1 VRWDPQQYER
11 FADERGRPFRDLLD
25 RVHATSPRCVID
37 LGCGPGTLTTLLAD
51 KWPQARIIGIDSS
64 AEMIERARSLGDDR
78 IVFELGDITTWS
90 PDDPPDVIISNAAL
104 QWVPGHL
111 ELLREWA
118 RAIPADGWLAWQ
130 VPGNFGSPSHT
141 LMRAL
146 AESPAWAAKL
156 AGVLRHDDAVHSPA
170 EYAQVLLSAHCQ
182 ADAWET
188 TYTHV
193 LAGPDPVLEWVRGTG
208 LRPVLNALDDRDR
221 SRFEAQF
228 AAELRAAYPETGHG
242 TLLDFRRIFAV
253 GHRLGSADAAPIGA
267 TD

>member
-11 FADERGRPFRDLLD
+11 FADERGRPFHDLLD
-25 RVHATSPRCVID
+25 RVQATLPRCVID

-78 IVFELGDITTWS
+78 IEFELGDIATWS
-90 PDDPPDVIISNAAL
+90 PDDQPDVVISNAAL

-111 ELLREWA
+111 ERLREWA
-118 RAIPADGWLAWQ
+118 TAIPADGWLAWQ
-130 VPGNFGSPSHT
+130 VPGNFASPSHT

-146 AESPAWAAKL
+146 AESAEWEAKL
-156 AGVLRHDDAVHSPA
+156 GGVLRHDDAVHSPA
-170 EYAQVLLSAHCQ
+170 QYAGVLLSAGCQ

-193 LAGPDPVLEWVRGTG
+193 LAGRDPVLEWVRGTG
-208 LRPVLNALDDRDR
+208 LRPVLAALDDHDR
-221 SRFEAQF
+221 ARFEAQF
-228 AAELRAAYPETGHG
+228 AARLRTAYPETGHG

-253 GHRLGSADAAPIGA
+253 GHRAGSADAAPPA
-267 TD
+267 AAD